1 MSDEPSGGN
10 TCEPVT
16 GDPGVGDSAAEFA
29 SPRMSRKR
37 IVITAVVGIVVMVGV
52 FVLLLPQVG
61 SYEQAFTELG
71 HMEWVWIIGLIL
83 ACVINLAV
91 YPFTV
96 LVSVDGLG
104 YWRGFV
110 ERQVGFLI
118 SCAIPGGGVFA
129 VGAQYRILARY
140 GVSPS
145 RSAAAVAADAVW
157 TYLLTLALPAL
168 GVTLLILD
176 GRGTAG
182 YLAIAVLGLLA
193 VGISIIV
200 IVTVLRSESGA
211 RRVGLL
217 GERLAGPA
225 VRRLGRPKVDLVTPL
240 LRFRE
245 QAHELATQ
253 RWGRLTLTNFVAQT
267 APYLVLVFALGG
279 LHAFDGDLSL
289 AEVFAA
295 YSIALLLVSIPITPG
310 GLGTVD
316 AALVALLVAFGVPGP
331 QAVAADLLWRLV
343 WFLPQILS
351 GVIAFVVDIIGQHRE
366 VARSNGIAGT

>member
-1 MSDEPSGGN
+1 MSDQLAGGSA
-10 TCEPVT
+10 CDPAT
-16 GDPGVGDSAAEFA
+16 GDPGAGEFG

-37 IVITAVVGIVVMVGV
+37 IVITAIVGIVVMVGV
-52 FVLLLPQVG
+52 FALLLPQVG
-61 SYEQAFTELG
+61 SYEQAFAELG
-71 HMEWVWIIGLIL
+71 DMEWVWVIGLIL

-104 YWRGFV
+104 YWRGFA

-129 VGAQYRILARY
+129 VGVQYRILARY

-168 GVTLLILD
+168 GVTLLIID

-182 YLAIAVLGLLA
+182 YLLIAVLGLLA
-193 VGISIIV
+193 VGISILV

-217 GERLAGPA
+217 GARLVGPV
-225 VRRLGRPKVDLVTPL
+225 VRKLGRPEVDLVTPL

-267 APYLVLVFALGG
+267 TPYLVLVCALGG
-279 LHAFDGDLSL
+279 LNAFDGDLSL

-351 GVIAFVVDIIGQHRE
+351 GVIAFVVDIIAQHRE
-366 VARSNGIAGT
+366 MARSGGIAGT